1 MSWNKITGQ
10 HRIKEILSKAVD
22 NGKIAHAYIL
32 TGDEGVGKDA
42 LALEFAKVLNCSA
55 PRRIDGLIE
64 ACDKCADCVQSG
76 KLQHPNIN
84 ILFALPTGKSKSGQ
98 ELNNEQITEVR
109 EQIELKSA
117 DNYYKIAV
125 PKASSVRISSIRE
138 IKKKLSLSNSFKGRH
153 CVLLFDAD
161 MMTTESAN
169 AFLKTLEEPHDNV
182 TLILTTSKPDAILQT
197 IMSRCR
203 HIECPSLADQEVADA
218 VADKYNLSEANAKI
232 AAAFARGSL
241 TRAAL
246 FVSDDIRKLRE
257 NLVGLLRTTLKKGKY
272 RIELEAGIEE
282 FFNLRDRNDTEL
294 VLKLI
299 LLWMR
304 DVLAYIKTADPE
316 NIINIDQIEIIK
328 SFATNFSHT
337 DLFEAVRITEDSIG
351 KIRKNVQAKLVIVT
365 LFLSLRKI
373 FLTNK
378 Q

>member
-10 HRIKEILSKAVD
+10 HRIKEILSKAID
-22 NGKIAHAYIL
+22 EGKIAHAYIL

-42 LALEFAKVLNCSA
+42 LALEFAKVLNCSS
-55 PRRIDGLIE
+55 PRRVDGIIE
-64 ACDKCADCVQSG
+64 ACGECADCAQAE

-84 ILFALPTGKSKSGQ
+84 MIFALPTGKSNSGK
-98 ELNNEQITEVR
+98 ELNNEQIAEVR
-109 EQIELKSA
+109 EQIELKAA
-117 DNYYKIAV
+117 DNYYKLAV
-125 PKASSVRISSIRE
+125 PKASSVRISTIRD
-138 IKKKLSLSNSFKGRH
+138 IKKKLSLSNSFRGRH

-218 VADKYNLSEANAKI
+218 VVEKYNLSEADAKI
-232 AAAFARGSL
+232 AAAFAQGSL

-246 FVSDDIRKLRE
+246 FMSDDIRKLRE
-257 NLVGLLRTTLKKGKY
+257 NLIGLLRTTLKKGKY

-282 FFNLRDRNDTEL
+282 IFNLRDRNDTEL

-304 DVLAYIKTADPE
+304 DVLSYIKTADPE

-328 SFATNFSHT
+328 SFATNFSHA

-351 KIRKNVQAKLVIVT
+351 KIRRNVQAKLVIVT